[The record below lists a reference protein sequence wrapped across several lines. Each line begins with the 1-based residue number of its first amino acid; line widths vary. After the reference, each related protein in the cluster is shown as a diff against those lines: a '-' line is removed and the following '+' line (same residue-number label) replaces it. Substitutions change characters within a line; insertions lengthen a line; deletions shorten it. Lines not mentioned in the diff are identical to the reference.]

1 MSGRAIPR
9 VLDEGEQEDFLAE
22 FNTRYWTPHRDRTL
36 CLVMLDAGLRVSE
49 AVSLKLDHLDLPKR
63 RLLVREGKGGKDRQV
78 RICPR
83 LASALKPWLDRRPEA
98 LEEETEFVFPTRTGR
113 PPHPNQI
120 RKSVK
125 RAARSA
131 GLSEAGKVTPHTLR
145 HTAAVDLLR
154 ETERLELV
162 QDFLG
167 HADVSTTRIYARCVN
182 KELDRALD
190 GFREA
195 EDDRDD
201 SDLEALL
208 AEASPEQVEF
218 ARQMMEALA

>member
-1 MSGRAIPR
+1 MGRKIPR
-9 VLDEGEQEDFLAE
+9 VLDADEQERLLGE
-22 FNTRYWTPHRDRTL
+22 FNTRYWTPHRDRVL

-49 AVSLKLDHLDLPKR
+49 AVSLELDHVDLPKR
-63 RLLVREGKGGKDRQV
+63 KLIVRDGKGGKDRQV

-83 LASALKPWLDRRPEA
+83 LAEALDEWMDRRPEA
-98 LEEETEFVFPTRTGR
+98 LDEDTDFVFPTRTGR
-113 PPHPNQI
+113 APHPNQV

-125 RAARSA
+125 RAAEKV
-131 GLSEAGKVTPHTLR
+131 GLSEADKVTPHTLR

-167 HADVSTTRIYARCVN
+167 HADISTTRIYARCVN
-182 KELDRALD
+182 GELDQALD
-190 GFREA
+190 GFREQE
-195 EDDRDD
+195 EDEA

-208 AEASPEQVEF
+208 ANATPEQMEF
-218 ARQMMEALA
+218 ARQMMDALA